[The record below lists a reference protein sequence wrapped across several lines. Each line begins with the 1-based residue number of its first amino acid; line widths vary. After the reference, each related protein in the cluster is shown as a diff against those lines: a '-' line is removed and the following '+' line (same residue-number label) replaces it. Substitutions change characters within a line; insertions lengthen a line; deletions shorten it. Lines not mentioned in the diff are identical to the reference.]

1 MRSGHRA
8 RRQESGMEANR
19 LFHAFLTAGDESTAA
34 ESMERLLRHHLMP
47 EIKRVVKARL
57 VGRAS
62 GKRKSQELR
71 DLHDI
76 TSDVV
81 CRLIGQFKRCRETGR
96 GVPLD
101 LLSYVN
107 RVATN
112 VCNDYL
118 RKEYPEHN
126 HFREEVRL
134 AIKHHP
140 GFALWRTAEKR
151 LVCGPAGLKGRN
163 GKAPSPSDLERV
175 RAAIESFDPATF
187 ASVTTQ
193 AERLQY
199 LLEALFEHLKTPIEL
214 NDLVS
219 LIIHVLQPGGLT
231 MPGKNGTTGTIESSD
246 EMQHPEPGPDASLD
260 ESTRIKNTWQEIGQL
275 PVDQRRALLFNL
287 RDGQGTDMIALLLHE
302 TRAKPA
308 ELRDMLAM
316 PEEPFEAI
324 FNRLPLE
331 DTEIAVIM
339 GKSRRQVI
347 NLRKAARAR
356 LDRQRAASN
365 LHRKR

>member
-1 MRSGHRA
+1 
-8 RRQESGMEANR
+8 
-19 LFHAFLTAGDESTAA
+19 
-34 ESMERLLRHHLMP
+34 
-47 EIKRVVKARL
+47 
-57 VGRAS
+57 
-62 GKRKSQELR
+62 
-71 DLHDI
+71 
-76 TSDVV
+76 
-81 CRLIGQFKRCRETGR
+81 
-96 GVPLD
+96 
-101 LLSYVN
+101 
-107 RVATN
+107 
-112 VCNDYL
+112 
-118 RKEYPEHN
+118 
-126 HFREEVRL
+126 
-134 AIKHHP
+134 
-140 GFALWRTAEKR
+140 
-151 LVCGPAGLKGRN
+151 
-163 GKAPSPSDLERV
+163 
-175 RAAIESFDPATF
+175 
-187 ASVTTQ
+187 
-193 AERLQY
+193 
-199 LLEALFEHLKTPIEL
+199 
-214 NDLVS
+214 
-219 LIIHVLQPGGLT
+219 